1 MIHTIINQSE
11 RRTMKALSLEDLL
24 IALAILGILTA
35 IALPNLMPLITK
47 AKNVEAQQQLA
58 FVHTLEQS
66 YFYTHSRYTK
76 SLDELGFEQQTL
88 ATDGGTANYLISIEE
103 ASESTFTAVAVSV
116 VDFDKDGTFNE
127 WSIDQDKNII
137 ETIKD

>member
-1 MIHTIINQSE
+1 MGL
-11 RRTMKALSLEDLL
+11 KALSLEDLL

-47 AKNVEAQQQLA
+47 AKTVEAQQQLA

-66 YFYTHSRYTK
+66 YFYSHSRYTS
-76 SLDELGFEQQTL
+76 SLDELGFEQQML
-88 ATDGGTANYLISIEE
+88 VTDGGSANYVISIDD
-103 ASESTFTAVAVSV
+103 ASESSFTAVATSV

-127 WSIDQDKNII
+127 WSIDQDKVLT
-137 ETIKD
+137 ETVKD